1 MILELKNL
9 TKMYDDENGIANIN
23 LKIKR
28 GEFITL
34 LGPSGCGKTTTL
46 NLIGGFLK
54 PDRGEILMAGKDISR
69 LLPELRP
76 VSTVFQN
83 YALFPHLNV
92 LENVAYGIRFY
103 RKYPKKKA
111 LKAAQEYLNLVGL
124 MDYEKSNIGNLSGG
138 QQQRVAL
145 ARSLATG
152 AEVLLLDE
160 PLSNLDV
167 ALRNRLRKEL
177 KELQR
182 KTGVTMVFVTH
193 DQEEALSLSDRLVV
207 MEHGKI
213 VQINT
218 PEEVYYHPVNQYV
231 ASFVGKSNFMRG
243 EDGKLYIL
251 RPEDIKLRKNP
262 RGKYV
267 IQEVMF
273 LGQKTEVT
281 LNNGQDRL
289 EVLLT
294 GTKGQGFKNNDAV
307 DIDILF
313 KSQFRD
319 RA

>member
-69 LLPELRP
+69 LPPELRP

-294 GTKGQGFKNNDAV
+294 GTKGQDFKNNDAV

>member
-1 MILELKNL
+1 
-9 TKMYDDENGIANIN
+9 MYDDENGIANIN

-69 LLPELRP
+69 LPPELRP

-218 PEEVYYHPVNQYV
+218 PEEVYYHPVNHYV

-294 GTKGQGFKNNDAV
+294 GTKGQDFKNNDAV

>member
-1 MILELKNL
+1 
-9 TKMYDDENGIANIN
+9 MYDDENGIANIN

>member
-1 MILELKNL
+1 
-9 TKMYDDENGIANIN
+9 MYDDENGIANIN

-69 LLPELRP
+69 LPPELRP

-294 GTKGQGFKNNDAV
+294 GTKGQDFKNNDAV

>member
-1 MILELKNL
+1 
-9 TKMYDDENGIANIN
+9 MYDDENGIANIN

-69 LLPELRP
+69 LPPELRP

-207 MEHGKI
+207 MEHGK
-213 VQINT
+213 NST
-218 PEEVYYHPVNQYV
+218 N
-231 ASFVGKSNFMRG
+231 
-243 EDGKLYIL
+243 
-251 RPEDIKLRKNP
+251 
-262 RGKYV
+262 
-267 IQEVMF
+267 
-273 LGQKTEVT
+273 
-281 LNNGQDRL
+281 
-289 EVLLT
+289 
-294 GTKGQGFKNNDAV
+294 
-307 DIDILF
+307 
-313 KSQFRD
+313 
-319 RA
+319 

>member
-69 LLPELRP
+69 LPPELRP